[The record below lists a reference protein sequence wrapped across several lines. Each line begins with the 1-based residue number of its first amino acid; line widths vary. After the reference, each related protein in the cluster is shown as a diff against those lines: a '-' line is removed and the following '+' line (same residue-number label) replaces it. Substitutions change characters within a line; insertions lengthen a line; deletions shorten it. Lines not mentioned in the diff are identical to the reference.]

1 MVLQQ
6 AWSSLLVTAA
16 RSGAFHSLYPAQ
28 RSWKPLSLKKSVNS
42 AKYCWLPSVAR
53 VENGSLAGSVL
64 TLDKAVRYAILNL
77 GQAAPAAVSMASVNV
92 VNSLNLT
99 EKIGAVLPGFEAN
112 FNLIDNNYDL
122 VDTYIDGV
130 MINQRSS

>member
-1 MVLQQ
+1 
-6 AWSSLLVTAA
+6 
-16 RSGAFHSLYPAQ
+16 
-28 RSWKPLSLKKSVNS
+28 
-42 AKYCWLPSVAR
+42 
-53 VENGSLAGSVL
+53 
-64 TLDKAVRYAILNL
+64 
-77 GQAAPAAVSMASVNV
+77 